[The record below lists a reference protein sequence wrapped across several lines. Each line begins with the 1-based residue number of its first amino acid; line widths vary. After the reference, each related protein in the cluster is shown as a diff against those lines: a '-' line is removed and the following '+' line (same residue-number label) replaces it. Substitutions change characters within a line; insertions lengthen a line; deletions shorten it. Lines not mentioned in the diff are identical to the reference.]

1 MRGELASQP
10 DNDTHD
16 ERRARTPPIM
26 NPLMA
31 VMEYLMVGGERLSIH
46 ILSSN
51 LTYAKFWFHAHL
63 AIYQAKAS
71 GV

>member
-31 VMEYLMVGGERLSIH
+31 VMEYLMVGGGAPFYTRIVIQLD
-46 ILSSN
+46 
-51 LTYAKFWFHAHL
+51 
-63 AIYQAKAS
+63 
-71 GV
+71 VC